1 MDLSNISKLNDAE
14 FVKDRLIVRAVNKNE
29 VRPTEAFINA
39 VDGTN
44 DICLSVGIL
53 MNNDHRKDPGL
64 EIVRPSV
71 DQLFVMT
78 DGMDPDYIYMKA
90 CENTM
95 RLFPPAFIDFTGG
108 VGSLEDI
115 RGKITTF
122 MDQTCLFFHDPMY
135 LCITNLYQTN
145 GATSIFLPGVMETLS
160 EMLHEDLFIAFTSRH
175 EAMVHPVSLSPDPT
189 VLSEILKDPLFRTEE
204 TFLSDKVYY
213 YDKGSKIVRMVHLE
227 EDDIVIFKEEGVHV
241 MCIP

>member
-1 MDLSNISKLNDAE
+1 MDLSNINKLSDVE
-14 FVKDRLIVRAVNKNE
+14 FVKERLIVRAVNKNE

-39 VDGTN
+39 VDGID
-44 DICLSVGIL
+44 DIYLSIGIL
-53 MNNDHRKDPGL
+53 MNEDYINDPGL
-64 EIVRPSV
+64 EIARPSI

-175 EAMVHPVSLSPDPT
+175 EAMVHPASQSPDPT
-189 VLSEILKDPLFRTEE
+189 VLAEILKDPLFTTEE

-213 YDKGSKIVRMVHLE
+213 YDKGSKTIRMVHLE
-227 EDDIVIFKEEGVHV
+227 EDDIVNIKEGVYI

>member
-1 MDLSNISKLNDAE
+1 MDLSNINKLSDVE
-14 FVKDRLIVRAVNKNE
+14 FVKERLIVRAVNKNE

-39 VDGTN
+39 VDGID
-44 DICLSVGIL
+44 DIYLSIGIL
-53 MNNDHRKDPGL
+53 MNEDYINDPGL
-64 EIVRPSV
+64 EIARPSV

-122 MDQTCLFFHDPMY
+122 MDQTCIFFHDPMY

-160 EMLHEDLFIAFTSRH
+160 EMLHEDLFITFTSRH
-175 EAMVHPVSLSPDPT
+175 EAMVHPVSQSPDPT
-189 VLSEILKDPLFRTEE
+189 VLSEILKDPLFTTEE

-213 YDKGSKIVRMVHLE
+213 YDKGSKTIRMVHLE
-227 EDDIVIFKEEGVHV
+227 EDDIVNIKEGVYI